1 MTTKPAVMA
10 TVPRQ
15 AQPRPHVINISDKI
29 ALRAACAAYATAAAQ
44 EQASMIR
51 RATSG
56 QSSSA
61 ELVDSLSAAVD
72 VLVARIALY
81 DQLIAEGWQ
90 PPEHVLGD
98 IGHDRALCQVPT
110 GAFEA

>member
-1 MTTKPAVMA
+1 MTAKPAMMA

-15 AQPRPHVINISDKI
+15 AQPRSHVVDPSDKA

-51 RATSG
+51 RATRG
-56 QSSSA
+56 RSSSA
-61 ELVDSLSAAVD
+61 ELIDSLAAAVD

-81 DQLIAEGWQ
+81 DELIAEGWQ
-90 PPEHVLGD
+90 APDHVLGD
-98 IGHDRALCQVPT
+98 IGQDRALCQLST
-110 GAFEA
+110 GAFDA